1 MKTRNKA
8 TESKSI
14 AKLLQMVTNNT
25 LCLPSFQ
32 RQFVWTPS
40 QIAKLMESII
50 RHYPIGTLMLLRK
63 KGNPNLGA
71 EPFLDGHDGDFDPRF
86 YVIDGQQR
94 LKTLLFALKPPT
106 KLESQY
112 VHLQHRYRFYFRVD
126 TKLKDILKSEEVD
139 KLTFIKPG
147 RNDGPLE
154 QDKEQLY
161 DSKLL
166 PLCVIFRGEE
176 TEWLKVFPP
185 RRRRIYRQNI
195 RDVRRQ
201 ILSYSVPVETLE
213 YKLTERQHSNVFALI
228 NDEGT
233 GLTEFEL
240 AAGRLYPI
248 KMKDLWREV
257 NVKKIWEYR
266 IDPTYILKVMLL
278 INDDGAEVSS
288 RGIRSIRWRY
298 AKNGGIDAAQ
308 FKHDW
313 HVSCKFINMALCDFE
328 KYFGVM
334 NKRYLPFSP
343 MVVTY
348 AAIVHYLQV
357 VKKYSPDKEKRIRKK
372 LKKWYWASVIKQ
384 RYKAGT
390 NSVIRKDYQRLKE
403 WIEPRN
409 WRTPGRF
416 MVKISTDDLERLI
429 SRTKSGADA
438 VYRAVVCLPNIKESF
453 DIYSGGPFAS
463 DNVHDHHI
471 YPRKRLKDVGYEE
484 DEINQVCNRVL
495 TCESAHKHLQ
505 YDWPWK
511 HLSKVSKG
519 HLKRYFIPPDISKSK
534 PSFSEFIR
542 CRKTLL
548 AKRVASLLRN
558 GE

>member
-1 MKTRNKA
+1 MRNKA

-14 AKLLQMVTNNT
+14 VKLLQMVTENR

-40 QIAKLMESII
+40 QIAKLMESIV

-71 EPFLDGHDGDFDPRF
+71 EPFLDGHYGDFNPRF

-126 TKLKDILKSEEVD
+126 AKLKDILKSEEVD
-139 KLTFIKPG
+139 TLTFIKPG
-147 RNDGPLE
+147 RNDEPLE
-154 QDKEQLY
+154 HDIEQLY
-161 DSKLL
+161 CSKLL
-166 PLCVIFRGEE
+166 PLCVIFKGEE

-185 RRRRIYRQNI
+185 RLRRSYSQNV

-248 KMKDLWREV
+248 KVKDLWREV
-257 NVKKIWEYR
+257 NVKKIQEYA
-266 IDPTYILKVMLL
+266 IDPTYILKVILL
-278 INDDGAEVSS
+278 INDDSAEVSS

-298 AKNGGIDAAQ
+298 ANDGSIDAAQ

-313 HVSCKFINMALCDFE
+313 RASSKFINMALSDFE
-328 KYFGVM
+328 AQFGVM

-348 AAIVHYLQV
+348 AAILHYLQV

-372 LKKWYWASVIKQ
+372 LKKWYWASVINQ

-390 NSVIRKDYQRLKE
+390 NSVIRRDYQRLKE
-403 WIEPRN
+403 WIEPRT
-409 WRTPGRF
+409 WRTPARF
-416 MVKISTDDLERLI
+416 MVKISNEELERLI
-429 SRTKSGADA
+429 ARTRSGADA
-438 VYRAVVCLPNIKESF
+438 VYRAVVCLPNMLERF
-453 DIYSGGPFAS
+453 DIYSGRAFAS
-463 DNVHDHHI
+463 SKVNDHHI
-471 YPRKRLKDVGYEE
+471 YPRKRLKDEEYED
-484 DEINQVCNRVL
+484 DEINQVSNRVI
-495 TCESAHKHLQ
+495 TCERANKQLQ
-505 YDWPWK
+505 HDWPWK
-511 HLSKVSKG
+511 HLAKISKR
-519 HLKRYFIPPDISKSK
+519 HLKKYFIPPDILKSRPTFK
-534 PSFSEFIR
+534 EFISYR
-542 CRKTLL
+542 RALL